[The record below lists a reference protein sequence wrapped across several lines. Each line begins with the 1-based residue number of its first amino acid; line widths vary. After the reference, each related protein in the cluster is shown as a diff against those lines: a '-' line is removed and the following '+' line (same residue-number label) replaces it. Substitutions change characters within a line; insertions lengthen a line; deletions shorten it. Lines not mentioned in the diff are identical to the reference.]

1 MTQPDIRRMYM
12 QACLAELEA
21 LKPGNV
27 HIFADG
33 HGMQVQDFIKSA
45 EASAIPICKPEY
57 SVGERIFNAVNATWQ
72 AVGCNTNLGIILL
85 CAPIIHT
92 YLENSHSFTNHGL
105 KQTLSKLSCDDARF
119 AYSAIQIASPAGLG
133 KLAEHDVNQPPKITL
148 LEAMQ
153 VSVERDQIARQYCN
167 GFAQVFEFG
176 VNLHRKI
183 SLQWQREAWVN
194 IAVYLSFLAHLTDSH
209 ISRKIGRE
217 AALAVQQEADRHYKI
232 YIELENPKLY
242 MPELLAFDQS
252 LKSRGINPGTS
263 ADLTVATLLLVS
275 LNKGLTA

>member
-1 MTQPDIRRMYM
+1 MTLPVISSMYM

-45 EASAIPICKPEY
+45 EASAMPISKPEC
-57 SVGERIFNAVNATWQ
+57 SVGERIYNAVNATWQ

-92 YLENSHSFTNHGL
+92 YLENSHSFTNQGL
-105 KQTLSKLSCDDARF
+105 NQTLSKLSYEDSKF
-119 AYSAIQIASPAGLG
+119 AFSAIQIASPAGLG

-153 VSVERDQIARQYCN
+153 VAAERDAIARQYTN
-167 GFAQVFEFG
+167 GYAQVFEFG
-176 VNLHRKI
+176 VKLHKNI

-194 IAVYLSFLAHLTDSH
+194 TAVYLSFLAHLTDSH

-217 AALAVQQEADRHYKI
+217 TALAVQQEADRHYKI

-275 LNKGLTA
+275 LNKGLIA

>member
-1 MTQPDIRRMYM
+1 MTLPDISSMYM

-45 EASAIPICKPEY
+45 EASAMPISKPEY
-57 SVGERIFNAVNATWQ
+57 SMGERIYNAVNATWQ

-92 YLENSHSFTNHGL
+92 YLENSHSFTNQGL
-105 KQTLSKLSCDDARF
+105 KQTLSKLSYDDAKF
-119 AYSAIQIASPAGLG
+119 AFNAIQIASPAGLG

-153 VSVERDQIARQYCN
+153 VAAERDAIARQYTN
-167 GFAQVFEFG
+167 GYAQVYEFG
-176 VNLHRKI
+176 VKLHKNI

-194 IAVYLSFLAHLTDSH
+194 TAVYLSFLAHLTDSH

-217 AALAVQQEADRHYKI
+217 TALAVQQEADRHYKI

-242 MPELLAFDQS
+242 MPELLLFDQS

-275 LNKGLTA
+275 LNKGLIA

>member
-1 MTQPDIRRMYM
+1 MTHPDISRMYM

-45 EASAIPICKPEY
+45 EASALPICKPAL
-57 SVGERIFNAVNATWQ
+57 SVGERIFYAVNATWQ

-92 YLENSHSFTNHGL
+92 YLENSHSFTNHSL
-105 KQTLSKLSCDDARF
+105 KQTLSKLSYKDAKF
-119 AYSAIQIASPAGLG
+119 AFSAIQLASPAGLG
-133 KLAEHDVNQPPKITL
+133 TLAEHDVNQTPEISL

-153 VSVERDQIARQYCN
+153 LAAERDAIARQYTN
-167 GFAQVFEFG
+167 GYAQVFEFG
-176 VNLHRKI
+176 VKLHKKI
-183 SLQWQREAWVN
+183 SLQWQQEAWVN
-194 IAVYLSFLAHLTDSH
+194 TAVYLSFLAHLTDSH

-217 AALAVQQEADRHYKI
+217 AALAVQQEAVAHYKI
-232 YIELENPKLY
+232 FIEQENPKLY
-242 MPELLAFDQS
+242 MPKLLAFDQS

-263 ADLTVATLLLVS
+263 ADLTVATILLMS
-275 LNKGLTA
+275 LNKGLTT